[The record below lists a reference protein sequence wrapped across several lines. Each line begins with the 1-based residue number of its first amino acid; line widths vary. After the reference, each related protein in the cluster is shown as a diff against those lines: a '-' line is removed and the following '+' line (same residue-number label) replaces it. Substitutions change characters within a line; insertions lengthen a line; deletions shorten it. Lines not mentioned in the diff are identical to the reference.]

1 MSRTQSIKKIIL
13 SLIFCLACFGAARA
27 QPTEFTYQGRFT
39 DSSVAQPTNGVY
51 QMQFALFD
59 AAGGGNQIG
68 ATITNQAVQVVNG
81 IFTVNL
87 NFGADSFSGASRFLQ
102 ISVFSTATNAYVAL
116 NPRQPV
122 TSAPY
127 AVKSLNAA
135 TAETALNSTRL
146 GGINADQYVLTDD
159 PRLDQSPGGNY
170 IQNTTSTQTADFNIS
185 GNGTTGGT
193 LSANV
198 VNSATQ
204 YNLGGSRVLSIAG
217 TDNVFA
223 GANSG
228 AANTTGG
235 MNSFFGKNAG
245 EANTSGSGNSF
256 FGKHAGRFNTTG
268 LNNSFYGINAGEA
281 NTTGG
286 FNSFFG
292 KSAGNQNSDGSGNS
306 FFGNSAGEAN
316 TTAHDNSFFG
326 NAAGQS
332 NQTGFENSFFGSN
345 AGTATLSSYNSFF
358 GAGTGSS
365 NTTGFRNAFFGRIA
379 GYGNIT
385 GNGNSI
391 FGDGAGYFTTHGS
404 NNVFVGKDAGA
415 VNEIGNNNTIIG
427 ANSNVG
433 AHNLSFATAVGAGA
447 VVSTSNT
454 IVLGRANNDDTVQ
467 IPGTLQI
474 ITLGGGGSTQL
485 CRNGNNRVGACSSSL
500 RYKTNI
506 APFNFGL
513 NLVNRLR
520 PITFDWKDGGMR
532 DLGLGAEE
540 VAAIEPLLVT
550 YNPDGQ
556 IEGVKYDRIG
566 VVLLNAV
573 KEQQTQIENQQNQIR
588 QQQTVIDALKKLV
601 CSQNPNAEVCR

>member
-1 MSRTQSIKKIIL
+1 MKVRQLIKNTIL
-13 SLIFCLACFGAARA
+13 SSILCFACFGAAFG
-27 QPTEFTYQGRFT
+27 QTTDFTYQGRFT
-39 DSSVAQPTNGVY
+39 DSGQAQPTNGTY

-59 AAGGGNQIG
+59 AGGNQIG
-68 ATITNQAVQVVNG
+68 ATITNQTVQVVNG
-81 IFTVNL
+81 IFTVSL
-87 NFGADSFSGASRFLQ
+87 DFGTNSFSGASRFLQ
-102 ISVFSTATNAYVAL
+102 VSVFSTATNAYVAL
-116 NPRQPV
+116 TPRQPV

-127 AVKSLNAA
+127 AVKSLSAN
-135 TAETALNSTRL
+135 TAETANNSNNL
-146 GGINADQYVLTDD
+146 GGIAANQYVLTNDSRLSDD
-159 PRLDQSPGGNY
+159 RNPTAGSGFY
-170 IQNTTSTQTADFNIS
+170 IQNSNSVQPSASFNIS
-185 GNGTTGGT
+185 GNGTAGGT
-193 LSANV
+193 LSGNV

-204 YNLGGSRVLSIAG
+204 YNIGNSRVLSVTG
-217 TDNVFA
+217 TDNVFVGANA
-223 GANSG
+223 GAS
-228 AANTTGG
+228 NTTGST
-235 MNSFFGKNAG
+235 NSFFGKNAG
-245 EANTSGSGNSF
+245 EANTSGTGNSF
-256 FGKHAGRFNTTG
+256 FGKNAGRFNTIG

-292 KSAGNQNSDGSGNS
+292 KSAGGQNSDGYANS
-306 FFGNSAGEAN
+306 FFGNSAGESN
-316 TTAHDNSFFG
+316 TTANDNSFFG

-332 NQTGFENSFFGSN
+332 NQTGFENSFFGSY
-345 AGTATLSSYNSFF
+345 AGAATISNYNSFF
-358 GAGTGSS
+358 GAGTGSR
-365 NTTGFRNAFFGRIA
+365 NTTGFRNAFFGRVA

-391 FGDGAGYFTTHGS
+391 FGDGAGYYSVTGSDNVFIGRDAGGTNTSGS
-404 NNVFVGKDAGA
+404 NNTVV
-415 VNEIGNNNTIIG
+415 G

-433 AHNLSFATAVGAGA
+433 AVNLNFATAIGAGA

-520 PITFDWKDGGMR
+520 PITFDWKEGGMH
-532 DLGLGAEE
+532 DLGLGAED
-540 VAAIEPLLVT
+540 VAEIEPLLVT
-550 YNPDGQ
+550 YNQDGQ
-556 IEGVKYDRIG
+556 VEGVKYDRIG

-573 KEQQTQIENQQNQIR
+573 KEQQAQIE
-588 QQQTVIDALKKLV
+588 ALKQQIELLKTLV
-601 CSQNPNAEVCR
+601 CAQNPQAEICK